1 MNRAA
6 LRIVVCAAAA
16 IFFGWQAY
24 RAWTEAVL
32 PAEEPR
38 ARETFSRPAAAIPPA
53 VPGDAVPS
61 GLSPIVARPVFRP
74 DRRPFQEDS
83 PGVPQRN
90 YEAELARYTLIGV
103 LMAGEEKKAVVVSKG
118 PGQDERWEVGAGDDL
133 PGFTVKEVGIDG
145 LVLMADGK
153 EYTLPLYAG
162 GPKSAG
168 GTPIRTEVVPATS
181 PARPQPQPAAVRP
194 GPQTPSRSTGEAAP
208 PVPRRTYPRR
218 YVPGPR

>member
-6 LRIVVCAAAA
+6 LWIVVSAAAA
-16 IFFGWQAY
+16 VFFGFQAY
-24 RAWTEAVL
+24 RAWTEALL
-32 PAEEPR
+32 PGEETR
-38 ARETFSRPAAAIPPA
+38 AGEPFSRQAVAIPPA
-53 VPGDAVPS
+53 GPGDAVPS
-61 GLSPIVARPVFRP
+61 GLSPIVVRPVFRP

-90 YEAELARYTLIGV
+90 YEADLARYTLIGV

-133 PGFTVKEVGIDG
+133 PGFNVKEVGIDG

-153 EYTLPLYAG
+153 EFTLPLYAG

-168 GTPIRTEVVPATS
+168 GGAMRTEVSPPVS
-181 PARPQPQPAAVRP
+181 PAASQLRPAAVTPPPQIPTRTP
-194 GPQTPSRSTGEAAP
+194 GVAPP
-208 PVPRRTYPRR
+208 PVPQRIYPRR
-218 YVPGPR
+218 YVPGRR